1 MRLFLSTRRSSPP
14 VEEVFLSARASLFAP
29 SRLRAKQL
37 ARRRCLDRCPDSRA
51 NRTYQ
56 EQMMRESSPSLAG
69 LGKRLV
75 RIAASGALENRPA
88 EGWMAHGHAR
98 HHGALGGGRADGG
111 PTAFLATDP

>member
-14 VEEVFLSARASLFAP
+14 VEEVFLSARASLFAS

-69 LGKRLV
+69 LRKRIA
-75 RIAASGALENRPA
+75 RIAASGGFESRPA
-88 EGWMAHGHAR
+88 EGW
-98 HHGALGGGRADGG
+98 
-111 PTAFLATDP
+111 LASGQDRKSTRLNSSH